1 MLELLVST
9 NCTTWL
15 LKTGCNGNRVAC
27 ICRKQMGVNGP
38 QEGRGKKGG
47 AAALVVEQDNVVD
60 ETAWDLDDDN

>member
-1 MLELLVST
+1 
-9 NCTTWL
+9 
-15 LKTGCNGNRVAC
+15 
-27 ICRKQMGVNGP
+27 MGVNGP